1 MITALAIIT
10 TSLVMGQKENGNNSA
25 DRELLFC
32 NSRNTISVYKYNSDS
47 TLKYVF
53 YFKDVEQLDLLS
65 YEYLNFENVKDLNQ
79 FIELAV
85 YSMTD
90 RKYLHFTLYGEDRY
104 LYGTSKNTAVIYAD
118 KSRGL
123 LNKSDAEKIKS
134 VIKKY

>member
-1 MITALAIIT
+1 M
-10 TSLVMGQKENGNNSA
+10 
-25 DRELLFC
+25 
-32 NSRNTISVYKYNSDS
+32 
-47 TLKYVF
+47 F

-104 LYGTSKNTAVIYAD
+104 LYGTSKNTGP
-118 KSRGL
+118 GL
-123 LNKSDAEKIKS
+123 LIWVVWKASLN
-134 VIKKY
+134 V